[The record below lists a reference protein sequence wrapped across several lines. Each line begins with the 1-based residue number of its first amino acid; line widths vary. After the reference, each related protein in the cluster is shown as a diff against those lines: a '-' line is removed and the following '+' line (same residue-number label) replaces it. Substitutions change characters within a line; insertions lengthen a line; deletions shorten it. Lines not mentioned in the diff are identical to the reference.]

1 MFYFCPNPLFCA
13 APRKVLKP
21 LVPNLNNEIV
31 ITRTTKKRRQ
41 SHLTPP
47 APVATVSHAPKNI
60 VITSNVMQMAAPQS
74 SAATYTTLTT
84 ANTPQIV
91 STANNSYQIIFAPAN
106 LADVVGSQGGLNII
120 QQPQA
125 QQQQHQTISKVT
137 QTRKVAGTA
146 AKRMTELQ
154 TNEPVVFSA
163 NDPNLSSVLKS
174 LGVNQSQPVYI
185 QNMSPNIKI
194 VKAESTNA
202 QQIAMPITLPMNSAL
217 PFGNATTITL
227 PMSTT
232 ITQKRVVQQQQQQ
245 SQIQLH
251 QLTNVQQT
259 RRVGASTIRSQ
270 TIKYADMDDI
280 ELPDGTKIGYATVE
294 AATDEEE
301 IDEENS
307 SMMDD
312 VKTEPGETLAE
323 KYSIIA
329 ASAVK
334 NDAADTS
341 ANANTSSGAEENV
354 ESYACRHC
362 GKRYRWKSTLRRHEN
377 DECGGKEPSHQ
388 CPYCS
393 YKAKQRGNLGVH
405 VRKHHGDQP
414 QLVSKRKK
422 RSIDGMDS
430 LIELVT
436 KEENIL
442 N

>member
-1 MFYFCPNPLFCA
+1 M
-13 APRKVLKP
+13 
-21 LVPNLNNEIV
+21 
-31 ITRTTKKRRQ
+31 
-41 SHLTPP
+41 PP
-47 APVATVSHAPKNI
+47 
-60 VITSNVMQMAAPQS
+60 S
-74 SAATYTTLTT
+74 SPSTYTTLTT
-84 ANTPQIV
+84 ASSPQIV
-91 STANNSYQIIFAPAN
+91 STANNSYQIIFAPSSLN
-106 LADVVGSQGGLNII
+106 EVVSSQGGLNII

-125 QQQQHQTISKVT
+125 QAQHPSISKIA
-137 QTRKVAGTA
+137 QGRKYSTA
-146 AKRMTELQ
+146 NSKKLTELQ
-154 TNEPVVFSA
+154 CNEPVVISA

-174 LGVNQSQPVYI
+174 LGVAQTQPVYI
-185 QNMSPNIKI
+185 QNMSPTIKI

-202 QQIAMPITLPMNSAL
+202 QSTISMPITLPMNAQL

-232 ITQKRVVQQQQQQ
+232 ITQKRVSQQQQAQQ
-245 SQIQLH
+245 PHPVQLH
-251 QLTNVQQT
+251 ALTNVPHN
-259 RRVGASTIRSQ
+259 RRLGTATLRSQ

-294 AATDEEE
+294 AAEEDEDEDDAD
-301 IDEENS
+301 IDEDS
-307 SMMDD
+307 SILDD

-341 ANANTSSGAEENV
+341 NLGNTTASSGAGDESA

-388 CPYCS
+388 CPYCT

-414 QLVSKRKK
+414 QLESKRKK
-422 RSIDGMDS
+422 RSMDGIES
-430 LIELVT
+430 LIELAAGD
-436 KEENIL
+436 ENAL